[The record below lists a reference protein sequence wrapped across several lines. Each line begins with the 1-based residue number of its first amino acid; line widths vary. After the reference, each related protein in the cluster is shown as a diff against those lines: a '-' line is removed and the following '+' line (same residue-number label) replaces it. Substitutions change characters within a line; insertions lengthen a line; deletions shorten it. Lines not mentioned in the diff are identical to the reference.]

1 MTNDDLDSAT
11 KVNMV
16 VGRRSNSSTQ
26 QQYKTRNRAESE
38 IVFS

>member
-16 VGRRSNSSTQ
+16 AGRRSNSSIQ

-38 IVFS
+38 ISLS